1 MRKWKCIKSYKS
13 GEYLTKG
20 KIYTED
26 NCKFIYDDGWTSN
39 WWDYNMSH
47 FDKNDAMSNYL
58 ESFDEEMKS
67 TKKYD
72 LKKENV
78 AVLCDTK
85 DKIREIYKIYGGHPS
100 EDIFECYNP
109 SKLYIAWDSNEKR
122 LTWDS
127 LDKGWFEQHDY
138 KLITF
143 EEFKGEDK
151 MKFKVGDRVK
161 VTNDNW
167 GVGLK
172 DKIGTIVD
180 VDNEHSEGGIGIE
193 FENFKGGHE
202 CRGHAKSR
210 QGWYYPVKNIELVSS
225 TNNQKSI
232 HITFSDNS
240 THAVLK
246 DGKDVIKQSTVGLYH
261 KDEYKFEVGVME
273 VVKKLLDIKDEA
285 VDECEECKP
294 KFVKA
299 NLGDKIRIIKNNME
313 HSPSIKIGDEFIVGY
328 VGDDCVYNCKYWG
341 NGNVLLDSD
350 EEYEIIEESS
360 NQLSDYS
367 TDELL
372 SEIKLRM
379 EK

>member
-39 WWDYNMSH
+39 WWDYNSSH

-67 TKKYD
+67 TQEYD
-72 LKKENV
+72 LRKEKV

-85 DKIREIYKIYGGHPS
+85 DKIREIYKIYGGHPR
-100 EDIFECYNP
+100 EDIFACYNP
-109 SKLYIAWDSNEKR
+109 SKLYIAWDDDENK

-127 LDKGWFEQHDY
+127 LSGYFEQHDY

-202 CRGHAKSR
+202 CGGHAKSR
-210 QGWYYPVKNIELVSS
+210 QGWYYPVKNIELVSLS
-225 TNNQKSI
+225 NNQKSI
-232 HITFSDNS
+232 HITFSENS

-246 DGKDVIKQSTVGLYH
+246 DGNNVIKQSTVGLYH

-273 VVKKLLDIKDEA
+273 VVKKLLDIKDEV

-350 EEYEIIEESS
+350 EEYEIIEEST
-360 NQLSDYS
+360 NQLSDY
-367 TDELL
+367 TVDELL